1 VRRDAVRVPILKEAV
16 IQTARKRGSL
26 EDLQDWEE
34 IVQDIRSE
42 AALQQLWK
50 NYIQENRFAAE
61 LTFSEVVDTVE
72 AIGRLLGISV
82 EA

>member
-1 VRRDAVRVPILKEAV
+1 V

-82 EA
+82 EAQKTVSGT